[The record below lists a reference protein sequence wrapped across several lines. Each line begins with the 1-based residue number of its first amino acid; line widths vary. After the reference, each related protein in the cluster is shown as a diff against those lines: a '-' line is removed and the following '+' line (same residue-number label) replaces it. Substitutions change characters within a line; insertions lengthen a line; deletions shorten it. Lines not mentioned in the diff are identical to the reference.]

1 MGAPDPDKAKP
12 DQAKPGKEGV
22 ALFLIDMFNR
32 KTTMPTPAEILPGR
46 AEAMDVAQPHA
57 VSGMALTPPYPDG
70 FETACFAMGK
80 FWGAEKRFWSLE
92 GVYVTAVGYS
102 GGTTPNPTYQEV
114 VTGLTG
120 HAQSVMVVFDP
131 ARLAYADLLAMFF
144 ENHDPTQ
151 GMRQGSDIG
160 TFFRSVIFARDDVQ
174 VSAAEAAVV
183 TYQQALAAAGLT
195 AKLTTQIVPVGE
207 FFFAEAHHQQY
218 LARNPGG
225 QSGLKP
231 SGVLFPRGASS

>member
-1 MGAPDPDKAKP
+1 
-12 DQAKPGKEGV
+12 
-22 ALFLIDMFNR
+22 MFNR
-32 KTTMPTPAEILPGR
+32 KTTMPAPAEILPGR
-46 AEAMDVAQPHA
+46 AEPMDVSQTHA
-57 VSGMALTPPYPDG
+57 VSGMPLTPPYPEG
-70 FETACFAMGK
+70 SETACFAMGK
-80 FWGAEKRFWSLE
+80 FWGAEKLFWSLD
-92 GVYVTAVGYS
+92 GVHVTCVGYC

-131 ARLAYADLLAMFF
+131 ARLAYADLLALFF
-144 ENHDPTQ
+144 ESHDPTQ

-160 TFFRSVIFARDDVQ
+160 TFFRSAIFAMDDAQ
-174 VSAAEAAVV
+174 ASHAKAAAEA
-183 TYQQALAAAGLT
+183 YQEALAAAGRT
-195 AKLTTQIVPVGE
+195 AKLTTDIVLAGG

-231 SGVLFPRGASS
+231 SGVRFPPGASS